1 MNSSRGASHG
11 DWIRDYQCGTRQTDR
26 VFFSAEHFV
35 LTLAQGACVAA
46 PAAGLPGWAE
56 RFRRSWWALVVPAS
70 IVVVVGGIEL
80 APGTADVLTWVAL
93 ILVPI
98 GGALAFGWAAHGAR
112 PWLAL
117 LAVPLLAVAWA
128 SQDSRAGQ
136 LAAIVLIAGSAVTA
150 GRLLAGVAPLTL
162 LKVGVVVMAIID
174 SILVFSKNLQP
185 ANAVLVAASPGLGL
199 PRLQSAHWGDWGLG
213 YGDFFCAAVVGAI
226 LALERKPQ
234 LAAAGA
240 LLVVSVLWDQLFLV
254 EDTLPGT
261 VPPAIVLVAFSAVRP
276 RRSDPRESHDDRP
289 RTRWRETFRRS
300 RQPAPATGGD
310 PQG

>member
-1 MNSSRGASHG
+1 
-11 DWIRDYQCGTRQTDR
+11 

-35 LTLAQGACVAA
+35 LTLAQGACVAL
-46 PAAGLPGWAE
+46 PAAGLPRWAE
-56 RFRRSWWALVVPAS
+56 RFKRGSWALIVPAS

-98 GGALAFGWAAHGAR
+98 GGALALGWAAHGAR

-117 LAVPLLAVAWA
+117 LAIPLLAVTWAW
-128 SQDSRAGQ
+128 QDTRAGQ

-162 LKVGVVVMAIID
+162 LKVGIVALAVID
-174 SILVFSKNLQP
+174 AILVFSENLQP

-199 PRLQSAHWGDWGLG
+199 PRLQSAHWGHWGLG
-213 YGDFFCAAVVGAI
+213 YGDFFSAAVVGAI
-226 LALERKPQ
+226 LAVERKPQ
-234 LAAAGA
+234 VFAAGA
-240 LLVVSVLWDQLFLV
+240 LLLVSIAWDQLFLV
-254 EDTLPGT
+254 QDTLPAT

-276 RRSDPRESHDDRP
+276 RRSDRPGSRDGRLQTPSEGTPPRSDR
-289 RTRWRETFRRS
+289 
-300 RQPAPATGGD
+300 PAPASGAA
-310 PQG
+310 PPA